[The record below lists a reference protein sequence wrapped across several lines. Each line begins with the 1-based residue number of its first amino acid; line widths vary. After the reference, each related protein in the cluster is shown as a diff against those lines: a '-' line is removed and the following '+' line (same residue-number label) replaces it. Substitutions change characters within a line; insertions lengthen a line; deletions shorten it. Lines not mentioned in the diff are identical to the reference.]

1 MNLNYVKTLLYAY
14 PHVTA
19 LTEQID
25 DIVLSKALSSIRDY
39 SPCEEQCEKI
49 IELTEQKKTLI
60 DFKLK
65 MDKVIERLSEYELD
79 CLDYKYFKQKPKEY
93 YATFDASSRTY
104 FRRQIRIAKKVNSFM
119 EIEGIH
125 DEWFIKK
132 CLKMSFFFE
141 LLRRVISAENS
152 IKRKNDVKTKSRLQ
166 ERQVM
171 SA

>member
-1 MNLNYVKTLLYAY
+1 MNTNYVKTLLYAY

-25 DIVLSKALSSIRDY
+25 DIVMSKALSSIRDY

-60 DFKLK
+60 DFKLRADRVVK
-65 MDKVIERLSEYELD
+65 KLNQYELD

-93 YATFDASSRTY
+93 YAQFDSSSRTY
-104 FRRQIRIAKKVNSFM
+104 FRRQIRIVKRMNSLM
-119 EIEGIH
+119 EIEGLS

-141 LLRRVISAENS
+141 LLRRVISMENS
-152 IKRKNDVKTKSRLQ
+152 LKKKKHVKKKETI
-166 ERQVM
+166 QVKEAL